1 MVRPRLAG
9 TSGDVHSSRTSHSV
23 TTTSQASS
31 AGIAAALRDTTH
43 EPASAAQRAARS
55 APPPPVRM
63 GGRSVPRRP
72 GRGAGHRGRRR
83 ERRRSAPARC
93 RRCGDGAGNLYRPSP
108 RPVPGATE
116 NGPAHGGSGSAGR
129 RGRSRAR
136 RRRRPDR
143 GRPGGP
149 CRGWGARGGA
159 TGVPRA
165 LPARA
170 QAAHAAGHGSWSGG
184 GRCCGPGSMVESPA
198 ARHHLGDG
206 RRRRTGVPGL
216 HPGPAREP
224 GLAGA
229 AGARRRGL
237 RCAAPPARDPGGRRG
252 HRLDAAGRGDDG

>member
-9 TSGDVHSSRTSHSV
+9 TSGDVRSSRTSHSV
-23 TTTSQASS
+23 STTSQANP

-55 APPPPVRM
+55 APPPPVRL
-63 GGRSVPRRP
+63 GGRPVPRRS

-83 ERRRSAPARC
+83 ARCRSAPARC
-93 RRCGDGAGNLYRPSP
+93 RRCGDGAGHLGRSPP
-108 RPVPGATE
+108 RPVPGATA
-116 NGPAHGGSGSAGR
+116 NGPAHGRSGSAGR

-136 RRRRPDR
+136 WRC
-143 GRPGGP
+143 RPGRGGP
-149 CRGWGARGGA
+149 GGSCHGRGARRGA

-229 AGARRRGL
+229 AGA
-237 RCAAPPARDPGGRRG
+237 
-252 HRLDAAGRGDDG
+252 